1 MTESDTL
8 EIRRWEGRKEGG
20 RKKVDRGGGRGE
32 GEEEGGWRRGEV
44 KRGRCEKPLES
55 VNFQRLVGWSDVG
68 RRAK

>member
-1 MTESDTL
+1 M
-8 EIRRWEGRKEGG
+8 GRKG
-20 RKKVDRGGGRGE
+20 GGGRGKKVDGE
-32 GEEEGGWRRGEV
+32 EKEEGGLRRGVGRGKGEEEGIWRRGEV